1 MKTGPENTDARASWP
16 WPILSGV
23 ATELQFVDL
32 TLDLVELQVLEQKLL
47 QKLWLLILDISKL
60 DFQMLEPLKVKLLDL
75 QVLGLE
81 FLDRWSGDP
90 RFLKMT
96 SRLHCPVVVLL
107 KLKLLSSEQS

>member
-81 FLDRWSGDP
+81 FLDRGSDP

-96 SRLHCPVVVLL
+96 SRLRCPVVVLL
-107 KLKLLSSEQS
+107 KLKLLSSERS